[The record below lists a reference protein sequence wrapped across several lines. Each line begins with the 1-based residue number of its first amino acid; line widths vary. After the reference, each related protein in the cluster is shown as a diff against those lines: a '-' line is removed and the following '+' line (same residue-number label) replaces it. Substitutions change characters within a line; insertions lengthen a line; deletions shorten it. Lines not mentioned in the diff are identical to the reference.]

1 MEGLIKGLQKL
12 VNSDIIKNIYPMI
25 DHIVVGIY
33 DQTFSFSYRNDKVLE
48 FKIYLNDP
56 EITEENMYVK
66 GFDPHYLVE
75 YHIKKLLPYLSLED
89 ITNLSFIVYGTDGE
103 SITYWNDN

>member
-1 MEGLIKGLQKL
+1 MESLIKGLNKL
-12 VNSDIIKNIYPMI
+12 VNSDIIKDVYPMI
-25 DHIVVGIY
+25 DRIVSGIY
-33 DQTFSFSYRNDKVLE
+33 DQTSKFSYRNNKFLE
-48 FKIYLNDP
+48 FEIYLNDP
-56 EITEENMYVK
+56 EITEKNMYEK

-75 YHIKKLLPYLSLED
+75 YHIKKLLPYLGLQD